1 MEALKAQW
9 ESKKGVILGIIIG
22 LLVGPLISGTMGWQV
37 SRAFLIRSVNKA
49 VVAQQAS
56 FCEFRARAAVKEPGK
71 MEFTARYELAEKWA
85 KLPGQT
91 NVDSDVISACAD
103 GLSG

>member
-1 MEALKAQW
+1 MDYLKQQW
-9 ESKKGVILGIIIG
+9 DSKKQLILGIIIG

-37 SRAFLIRSVNKA
+37 SRAFLVRSVHKA
-49 VVAQQAS
+49 VVSQQSA
-56 FCEFRARAAVKEPGK
+56 FCEFRARAEVKEPGK

-91 NVDSDVISACAD
+91 DTDSDVVSACAD
-103 GLSG
+103 GLAG